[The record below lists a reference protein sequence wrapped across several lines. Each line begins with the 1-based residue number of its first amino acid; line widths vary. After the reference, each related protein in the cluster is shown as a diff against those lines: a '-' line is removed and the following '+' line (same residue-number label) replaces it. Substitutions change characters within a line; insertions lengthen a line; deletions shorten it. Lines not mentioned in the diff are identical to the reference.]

1 MRLTPPVQAT
11 VVALTLCLSAAWS
24 PPALGGARP
33 ADVAGW
39 EGARW
44 GMTETELDAA
54 LGPRLARLPGRWE
67 YGNAFATR
75 AIHDARVGD
84 LSFRA
89 FFQMQDGTEA
99 LQQVLLE
106 RRREDS
112 NRFRFEDVKA
122 ALEVAYGPAN
132 RFCLRP
138 RQPGQ
143 ARIADMTW
151 RFPTTTIHA
160 TFFDFHSFGI
170 MFKDARL
177 PVDTYLTDRE
187 RHRVHRR
194 SLPKKLLVRFHPS
207 EREDLEPKG
216 DCLKPPEPQ

>member
-1 MRLTPPVQAT
+1 MQLFPALQPT
-11 VVALTLCLSAAWS
+11 VCALTICLWAVWCQ
-24 PPALGGARP
+24 PALGGARP
-33 ADVAGW
+33 ADVPGW

-44 GMTETELDAA
+44 GMTEAELDAA
-54 LGPRLARLPGRWE
+54 LGPRLDRLPGRWE
-67 YGNAFATR
+67 YGNAYATR
-75 AIHDARVGD
+75 AIHEARVGD
-84 LSFRA
+84 LRFRA

-112 NRFRFEDVKA
+112 NRYRFEDVKA
-122 ALEVAYGPAN
+122 TLEVAYGPAD

-138 RQPGQ
+138 RRPGQ
-143 ARIADMTW
+143 ERIADMTW

-187 RHRVHRR
+187 RRRVHRR

-207 EREDLEPKG
+207 ERNDLEPKG
-216 DCLKPPEPQ
+216 DCLEVPEPE